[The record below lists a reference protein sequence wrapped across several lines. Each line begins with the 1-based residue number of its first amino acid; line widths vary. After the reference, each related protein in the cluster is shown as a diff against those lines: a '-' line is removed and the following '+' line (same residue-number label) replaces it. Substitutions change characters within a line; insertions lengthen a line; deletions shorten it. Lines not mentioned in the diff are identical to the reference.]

1 MVVAA
6 VGSVL
11 SAMPLGE
18 LVSPLE
24 SLITSRVQRFQ
35 QLAEEQVSTTYIFT
49 CLSLLVLLNSL
60 CLLSLNLRTMV
71 YSLHTATEFLRR
83 RFFFVQPSI
92 LSHPLVVRE
101 LTILSALCHHIC
113 PMLLNGEQHPVSAI
127 TLLVSPAFLHCVR
140 SSMQF
145 FSLTSYP
152 FHPLL
157 SAFLFLFLIGCRSSC
172 EVVAIIRVSLVQMD
186 GRP

>member
-60 CLLSLNLRTMV
+60 CL
-71 YSLHTATEFLRR
+71 
-83 RFFFVQPSI
+83 
-92 LSHPLVVRE
+92 
-101 LTILSALCHHIC
+101 
-113 PMLLNGEQHPVSAI
+113 
-127 TLLVSPAFLHCVR
+127 
-140 SSMQF
+140 
-145 FSLTSYP
+145 
-152 FHPLL
+152 
-157 SAFLFLFLIGCRSSC
+157 
-172 EVVAIIRVSLVQMD
+172 
-186 GRP
+186 